1 MALRVWP
8 SRMRLLRRESRH
20 RMSLCRDCKTRNTRN
35 TRERTAGVQP
45 LKTELRKPQLPVSCW
60 HFKPLN
66 AREGVRALVL
76 STSDAAEVYPNR
88 RG

>member
-1 MALRVWP
+1 MAPSVWP

-20 RMSLCRDCKTRNTRN
+20 RMNLCRDCKTCNTRN
-35 TRERTAGVQP
+35 TRECTAGVQP

-60 HFKPLN
+60 HFKPN
-66 AREGVRALVL
+66 AREGVGALVR